1 MAHSLSHNGGF
12 ARIIG
17 SPKADTRGAE
27 HAQSTSVGFC
37 VGSRRSHQS
46 ELGEEATRKASLQVR
61 AKQRAAGLAPP
72 SRGRPDPASS
82 LACAGTGGDRY
93 GQRLR
98 FVCETGRSVI
108 GFLTVS
114 PVPEVDCGFVSSTA
128 RTLRCLRISF
138 ACAMAA
144 LSGVSPRPSI
154 AGAPDAGST
163 PAPAQAQVLTT
174 IGGPSYAYELVLD
187 GCGRASRH
195 AGAPATCAM
204 KVRLLVGG
212 KVADSATFGE
222 PACGP
227 ARPTSVDGLF
237 GVSLDTPGWATAG
250 PGCDEAMAAKAV
262 RVGPN
267 EVGLLVTQR
276 DGGEHVGHQHWFFVN
291 RGGKL
296 FAAWSPASDNRSGFD
311 ARVVSAPGGAYE
323 DLALIDVVGV
333 DGDADQAIER
343 VVVRRLHWD
352 AQSGGM
358 VVSAM
363 PDPDFPLYLVFV
375 GPFRTAAAAREAGD
389 PRYPKCSVPF
399 RALPASLFPGLGLR
413 GVLRGAVFTSRE
425 EAEVAKG
432 AAGPCPP
439 ALRTKI
445 IEYVPK
451 VEYEPRK

>member
-1 MAHSLSHNGGF
+1 M
-12 ARIIG
+12 
-17 SPKADTRGAE
+17 
-27 HAQSTSVGFC
+27 
-37 VGSRRSHQS
+37 
-46 ELGEEATRKASLQVR
+46 
-61 AKQRAAGLAPP
+61 
-72 SRGRPDPASS
+72 
-82 LACAGTGGDRY
+82 
-93 GQRLR
+93 
-98 FVCETGRSVI
+98 
-108 GFLTVS
+108 
-114 PVPEVDCGFVSSTA
+114 
-128 RTLRCLRISF
+128 
-138 ACAMAA
+138 
-144 LSGVSPRPSI
+144 
-154 AGAPDAGST
+154 
-163 PAPAQAQVLTT
+163 
-174 IGGPSYAYELVLD
+174 
-187 GCGRASRH
+187 
-195 AGAPATCAM
+195 
-204 KVRLLVGG
+204 GG

-363 PDPDFPLYLVFV
+363 PDPGIRSARFPSVRCPRPCFPDW
-375 GPFRTAAAAREAGD
+375 GCAECCAARSSPAARR
-389 PRYPKCSVPF
+389 PRSP
-399 RALPASLFPGLGLR
+399 RARPGR
-413 GVLRGAVFTSRE
+413 AR
-425 EAEVAKG
+425 
-432 AAGPCPP
+432 PH
-439 ALRTKI
+439 
-445 IEYVPK
+445 
-451 VEYEPRK
+451 